1 MRAGVQHDL
10 LGLRVSGFGDFMTFS
25 ALRTLRGV
33 RGVLG
38 LIIIRIGVW
47 AFCGVIAIYKDLQ
60 IFYRVDTTCKSLRA
74 IKCHIP
80 GFTTLYIVK
89 G

>member
-1 MRAGVQHDL
+1 MTFW
-10 LGLRVSGFGDFMTFS
+10 GFGFPVLGFYDLFSFKDFK
-25 ALRTLRGV
+25 GGG
-33 RGVLG
+33 GVLG

-47 AFCGVIAIYKDLQ
+47 AFYGVIAIYKDLQ